1 LDCGEKII
9 KVAMASHVVFF
20 MVGAIDVSIETAEE
34 ANDTKGSSK
43 GSNRVF
49 VRGVFCGGI
58 ERFSGI
64 LTQDTKLECQKTNMS
79 MNIPLLDIRHLA
91 QEGTS

>member
-1 LDCGEKII
+1 
-9 KVAMASHVVFF
+9 
-20 MVGAIDVSIETAEE
+20 MVGAIDVGIETAEK
-34 ANDTKGSSK
+34 ANDTKGGSK
-43 GSNRVF
+43 GPDRFF

-58 ERFSGI
+58 QRLSGI
-64 LTQDTKLECQKTNMS
+64 LTLDTKLECQKTIVS